1 MALSNL
7 EKAMG
12 AMLGLELAVP
22 GMTRKAAKLAVSS
35 LARAAPVA
43 ARGAASLALANPY
56 AAGAGLGALALQTD
70 PGQQLLAAAEERG
83 RQDRLRTERFVQDT
97 LALAPIKAKRAT
109 SKFNRAVKA
118 GMAAVK
124 KSTSNGK
131 KGAITAPAKA
141 LAQVSKVVSGL
152 KKKKKAPKT
161 GIRRKI
167 YLAARKY
174 I

>member
-1 MALSNL
+1 
-7 EKAMG
+7 MG
-12 AMLGLELAVP
+12 ALLGLELAAK
-22 GMTRKAAKLAVSS
+22 GTTRAVAKMAVTSI
-35 LARAAPVA
+35 ARAAPVA
-43 ARGAASLALANPY
+43 ARGAGRLALANPY

-70 PGQQLLAAAEERG
+70 PGQELLAAAEERG

-97 LALAPIKAKRAT
+97 LALAPIKARKKA
-109 SKFNRAVKA
+109 SKFNKAMKA

-124 KSTSNGK
+124 QSTSNGK

-141 LAQVSKVVSGL
+141 LAQVSKVVSGIR
-152 KKKKKAPKT
+152 KKKKAPKS

-167 YLAARKY
+167 YLAAKKY